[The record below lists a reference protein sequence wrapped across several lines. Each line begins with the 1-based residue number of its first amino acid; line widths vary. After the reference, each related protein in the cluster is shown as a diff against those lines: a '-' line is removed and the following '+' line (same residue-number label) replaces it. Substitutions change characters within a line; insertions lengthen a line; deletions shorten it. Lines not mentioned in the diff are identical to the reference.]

1 MKWNALDSELSKF
14 LVETH
19 YRVAKTG
26 NGSEHRGPRSRNE
39 DDVSRPVVRRLCDGI
54 GSSVAIASGWLEG
67 RRREELPRSRN
78 ADGGFTPERNLI

>member
-1 MKWNALDSELSKF
+1 MKLSKFSKF
-14 LVETH
+14 LVEAH
-19 YRVAKTG
+19 CRVAKTG

-39 DDVSRPVVRRLCDGI
+39 DDVAPSRLCDGI

-67 RRREELPRSRN
+67 RREELPRSRN